1 MCKEG
6 WSVWLGQ
13 EGVAWG
19 GMPKIPQK
27 GVEQKRG
34 EGKNIFERGGKL
46 GQEVGALKRGG
57 AGTPLET
64 MTL

>member
-1 MCKEG
+1 
-6 WSVWLGQ
+6 
-13 EGVAWG
+13 
-19 GMPKIPQK
+19 MPKIPQK

-57 AGTPLET
+57 GDGTPLET

>member
-1 MCKEG
+1 
-6 WSVWLGQ
+6 
-13 EGVAWG
+13 
-19 GMPKIPQK
+19 MPKIPQK

-57 AGTPLET
+57 GGWNPFRNYDPINT
-64 MTL
+64 MKL

>member
-1 MCKEG
+1 
-6 WSVWLGQ
+6 
-13 EGVAWG
+13 
-19 GMPKIPQK
+19 MPKIPQK

-57 AGTPLET
+57 GWNPFRNYDPINT
-64 MTL
+64 MKL